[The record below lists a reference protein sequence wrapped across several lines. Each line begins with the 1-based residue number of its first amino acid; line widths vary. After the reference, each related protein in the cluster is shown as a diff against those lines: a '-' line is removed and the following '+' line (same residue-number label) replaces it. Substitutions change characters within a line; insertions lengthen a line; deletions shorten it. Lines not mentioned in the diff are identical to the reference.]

1 MPNSMGLLGL
11 PLYSTQAIQDQEYYY
26 ELSYSSEVDGG
37 QYAYDAEG
45 NEIYIYPD
53 GTQVAVAIAEEQEEI
68 EIPTNSSINTN
79 NSNSNIN
86 RKPRSLSA
94 TATEFTPNN
103 NS

>member
-1 MPNSMGLLGL
+1 M
-11 PLYSTQAIQDQEYYY
+11 E
-26 ELSYSSEVDGG
+26 GG

-53 GTQVAVAIAEEQEEI
+53 GTQVAVAIAEEQDVT
-68 EIPTNSSINTN
+68 EIPTNNSINTN
-79 NSNSNIN
+79 SNNSNNN

-103 NS
+103 NY

>member
-1 MPNSMGLLGL
+1 MPNSMGGLGL
-11 PLYSTQAIQDQEYYY
+11 PLYSTQAMQDQEYYY

-53 GTQVAVAIAEEQEEI
+53 GTQVAVAIAEEQEEA
-68 EIPTNSSINTN
+68 EIPTHSSISISTN
-79 NSNSNIN
+79 NSN

>member
-1 MPNSMGLLGL
+1 MGGLGL

-26 ELSYSSEVDGG
+26 ELSYSSEVEGG

-53 GTQVAVAIAEEQEEI
+53 GTQVAVAIAEEQEEA
-68 EIPTNSSINTN
+68 EIPTHSSISISTN
-79 NSNSNIN
+79 NSN

>member
-1 MPNSMGLLGL
+1 MPNSMGGLGL

-26 ELSYSSEVDGG
+26 ELSYSSEVEGG

-53 GTQVAVAIAEEQEEI
+53 GTQVAVAIAEEQEEA
-68 EIPTNSSINTN
+68 EIPTHSSISISTN
-79 NSNSNIN
+79 NSN

>member
-45 NEIYIYPD
+45 NEIYI
-53 GTQVAVAIAEEQEEI
+53 
-68 EIPTNSSINTN
+68 
-79 NSNSNIN
+79 
-86 RKPRSLSA
+86 
-94 TATEFTPNN
+94 
-103 NS
+103 